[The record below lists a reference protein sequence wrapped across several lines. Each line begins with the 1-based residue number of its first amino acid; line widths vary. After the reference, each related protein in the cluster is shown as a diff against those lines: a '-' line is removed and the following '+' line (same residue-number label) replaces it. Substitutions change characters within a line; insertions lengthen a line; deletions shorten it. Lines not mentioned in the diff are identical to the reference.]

1 MGDVTDQELLDL
13 ALCVAQEAA
22 DLVRRRRG
30 EGVEVADTKSS
41 PVDVVTEVDRAS
53 ERLIYDRL
61 TEARAGDGFLGEEGS
76 SAESTSGVSWVVD
89 PIDGTVNFL
98 YGIPQYAVS
107 IAASRDGTVV
117 AGVVVNVA
125 SGEVFAARRG
135 GGATLDDRPLRVRH
149 VAPLEQRLVGTGF
162 HYQSEVRR
170 LQGESVARLLR
181 TVRDVRRLG
190 SAALDLC
197 ALAAGRLD
205 GYVEEGLHPWDMA
218 AGGLVAT
225 EAGARLDTRT
235 GAGGLP
241 CVVAGPADGFDEFVA
256 LVESCGF
263 FAPVRE

>member
-1 MGDVTDQELLDL
+1 
-13 ALCVAQEAA
+13 
-22 DLVRRRRG
+22 
-30 EGVEVADTKSS
+30 
-41 PVDVVTEVDRAS
+41 
-53 ERLIYDRL
+53 
-61 TEARAGDGFLGEEGS
+61 
-76 SAESTSGVSWVVD
+76 
-89 PIDGTVNFL
+89 
-98 YGIPQYAVS
+98 
-107 IAASRDGTVV
+107 
-117 AGVVVNVA
+117 
-125 SGEVFAARRG
+125 VFAARRG
-135 GGATLDDRPLRVRH
+135 GGATLDDRPLRVRE

-170 LQGESVARLLR
+170 LQGESVARLLG